1 LATLTLKAE
10 RIGRK
15 DGFTLIE
22 IVVVI
27 VIAGIILG
35 MMTVNL
41 RPNDSQTLKEEAK
54 RLALLL
60 EMTQEEA
67 VTTGQ
72 PFGWTFTSGGE
83 YRFWNLDGKGK
94 WKRLQDDEFFH
105 EGSLDSRVRLTK
117 LKSGGTDLKTDERL
131 VFPPSGNITPFEM
144 TLVMDKQFAELSANV
159 IGKISVNFGTY

>member
-1 LATLTLKAE
+1 MATLTVKPQ
-10 RIGRK
+10 RIGARA
-15 DGFTLIE
+15 GFTLIE

-27 VIAGIILG
+27 VIVGIILG

-67 VTTGQ
+67 ITTGQ

-83 YRFWNLDGKGK
+83 YHFWNLDDKGE

-105 EGSLDSRVRLTK
+105 DGSLDNRVRLTA
-117 LKSGGTDLKTDERL
+117 LKSGGADLKTDDRL
-131 VFPPSGNITPFEM
+131 VFPPAGNITPFEI
-144 TLVMDKQFAELSANV
+144 TLVMNKQFAELGANA